1 MKDVREILK
10 KRPLLFDGG
19 MGTYYKA
26 KPGQECEQANLLDP
40 DGILTVHRAY
50 LEAGADAI
58 KTNTFGLPRM
68 AAAQNPMWEAMA
80 DEGWKLAAQ
89 AAAKTSAAVFADLG
103 PAPDTE
109 ALPAAQI
116 YTALAERFAALGAKN
131 FLFETLSSDAGV
143 AEAARQI
150 KEAVPD
156 AFVLVSFAVLP
167 DGYTREGRHCAELVR
182 SMTACG
188 AVDAVGLNCVSAPG
202 AMRALVQQLGKT
214 KLPLAVMPN
223 AGYPVVTRTR
233 VQYQGKPEYFAR
245 ELARLAAE
253 GVRILGGCCGTTPAH
268 IAALRAALD
277 ALPETLPAAP
287 AAAVSTAAKPEV
299 EKDDAFLRKL
309 NAGKKVIAIELDS
322 PKDADLTGYLDGA
335 RRLQAAG
342 ADLLTIADC
351 PIARARMDSSLVAC
365 RVHRE
370 LGLNVLPHMT
380 CRDRNLNATKALL
393 LGLYA
398 EGVREVLAITG
409 DPIPTAERDEVKN
422 VYQFNSRKLAQYIIS
437 LAGEGREM
445 PGPMT
450 VFGALNL
457 NARNFDVELRRA
469 AQKLENGMSG
479 FLTQPVL
486 SAQAVENLKKTR
498 ETLGG
503 QAKILAGIMPVVS
516 QRNAI
521 FMENEVNG
529 IHVDQQIIDRFEGLD
544 RAAGEELGLE
554 VSVQA
559 AKAAAP
565 YADGFYLMTPFNRI
579 ALMERLIA
587 RLNAEI
593 LTPGTI

>member
-40 DGILTVHRAY
+40 DGILAVHRAY

-89 AAAKTSAAVFADLG
+89 AAAKTDAAVFADLG

-109 ALPAAQI
+109 ALPAAQVYI
-116 YTALAERFAALGAKN
+116 ALAERFAALGAKN
-131 FLFETLSSDAGV
+131 FLFETLSTDAGV
-143 AEAARQI
+143 AEAAKKI
-150 KEAVPD
+150 KETVPD

-202 AMRALVQQLGKT
+202 AMRTLVQQLGRT
-214 KLPLAVMPN
+214 ELPLSVMPN

-233 VQYQGKPEYFAR
+233 VQYQGRPEYFAR
-245 ELARLAAE
+245 ELVGLAAE

-309 NAGKKVIAIELDS
+309 NAGKKVIAVELDS
-322 PKDADLTGYLDGA
+322 PKDADLTGYLEGA

-342 ADLLTIADC
+342 TDLLTIADC

-422 VYQFNSRKLAQYIIS
+422 VYQFNSRKLAQYIVS

-445 PGPMT
+445 PSPLT

-469 AQKLENGMSG
+469 QEKLENGMSG

-498 ETLGG
+498 EALGSR
-503 QAKILAGIMPVVS
+503 AKILAGIMPVVS

-529 IHVDQQIIDRFEGLD
+529 IHVDAEIIERFAGLD
-544 RAAGEELGLE
+544 RAQGEELGLE
-554 VSVQA
+554 VSVKA
-559 AKAAAP
+559 AQAAAP

-587 RLNAEI
+587 RLKEKVI
-593 LTPGTI
+593 TD

>member
-1 MKDVREILK
+1 MIDVRAHLARK
-10 KRPLLFDGG
+10 PLLFDGG

-26 KPGQECEQANLLDP
+26 KPGTECEQGNLLDP
-40 DGILTVHRAY
+40 AGVRKVHREY
-50 LEAGADAI
+50 LAAGAEAI

-68 AAAQNPMWEAMA
+68 AAARQPDWQALA
-80 DEGWKLAAQ
+80 RAGWKLAAE
-89 AAAKTSAAVFADLG
+89 AAVETGAAVFADLG

-109 ALPAAQI
+109 AAPAGSI
-116 YTALAERFAALGAKN
+116 YTAVARCFVEQGAKN

-143 AEAARQI
+143 LEAVQAVKAQ
-150 KEAVPD
+150 VPD

-167 DGYTREGRHCAELVR
+167 DGYTREGMYSKDLVR
-182 SMTACG
+182 RMTESG
-188 AVDAVGLNCVSAPG
+188 IVDAVGFNCVSAPG
-202 AMRALVQQLGKT
+202 AMRTLVEQLGST
-214 KLPLAVMPN
+214 ALPLSVMPN
-223 AGYPVVTRTR
+223 AGYPVVTRTQ
-233 VQYQGKPEYFAR
+233 VKYQGKPEYFAK
-245 ELARLAAE
+245 ELARIAAE

-277 ALPETLPAAP
+277 SLPAVEKAAP
-287 AAAVSTAAKPEV
+287 AVQVSTPETPTV

-322 PKDADLTGYLDGA
+322 PKDADLTNYLAGA
-335 RRLQAAG
+335 KRLQAAG

-370 LGLNVLPHMT
+370 LGLCTLPHMT

-422 VYQFNSRKLAQYIIS
+422 VYQFNSRKLAQYIVS

-445 PGPMT
+445 PSPMT

-457 NARNFDVELRRA
+457 NARNFEVELRRA
-469 AQKLENGMSG
+469 GEKLENGMSG

-486 SAQAVENLKKTR
+486 SEQAVENLRRTR
-498 ETLGG
+498 ETLGER
-503 QAKILAGIMPVVS
+503 AKILAGIMPVVS

-529 IHVDQQIIDRFEGLD
+529 IHVAEDIMEAFAGLD
-544 RAAGEELGLE
+544 REQGEALGLE
-554 VSVQA
+554 ISLKMA
-559 AKAAAP
+559 REALP
-565 YADGFYLMTPFNRI
+565 YADGFYLMTPFNRV

-587 RLNAEI
+587 RLKTE
-593 LTPGTI
+593 LLQEQ

>member
-1 MKDVREILK
+1 MLDVRKLLAQ
-10 KRPLLFDGG
+10 RPLLFDGG

-26 KPGQECEQANLLDP
+26 KPGQECEQANLTDP
-40 DGILTVHRAY
+40 DGILAVHRAY
-50 LEAGADAI
+50 LAAGADAI
-58 KTNTFGLPRM
+58 KTNTFSLPRL
-68 AAAQNPMWEAMA
+68 AAAQQPGWEQLA
-80 DEGWKLAAQ
+80 DAGWQLAAK
-89 AAAKTSAAVFADLG
+89 AAGETGAAVFADLG

-109 ALPAAQI
+109 NLPAEQVYLSVAK
-116 YTALAERFAALGAKN
+116 RFALLGARN
-131 FLFETLSSDAGV
+131 FLFETLSTEEGV
-143 AEAARQI
+143 LEAICALKQT
-150 KEAVPD
+150 VPE

-167 DGYTREGRHCAELVR
+167 DGYTREGRYCAELVR
-182 SMTACG
+182 RMAQSG
-188 AVDAVGLNCVSAPG
+188 VVDAVGLNCVSAPG
-202 AMRALVQQLGKT
+202 AMRALVQQLGDAG
-214 KLPLAVMPN
+214 LPLSVMPN
-223 AGYPVVTRTR
+223 AGYPVVARAQVR
-233 VQYQGKPEYFAR
+233 YQGKPEYFAR
-245 ELARLAAE
+245 ELSRLASE
-253 GVRILGGCCGTTPAH
+253 GVRILGGCCGTTPQH
-268 IAALRAALD
+268 IAALRTALD
-277 ALPETLPAAP
+277 ALPEALPAAP
-287 AAAVSTAAKPEV
+287 AAKPAAVAKPVV
-299 EKDDAFLRKL
+299 ETDDVFLRKL
-309 NAGKKVIAIELDS
+309 RAGQRVIAVELDS
-322 PKDADLTGYLDGA
+322 PKDADLTVYLEGA

-370 LGLNVLPHMT
+370 LGMNVLPHMT

-422 VYQFNSRKLAQYIIS
+422 VYQFNSRKLAQYIVS

-445 PGPMT
+445 PSPIT

-457 NARNFDVELRRA
+457 NARNFEVELRRA
-469 AQKLENGMSG
+469 AEKLENGMSG

-498 ETLGG
+498 ETLGER
-503 QAKILAGIMPVVS
+503 AKILAGILPVVS

-529 IHVDQQIIDRFEGLD
+529 IHVDEAIIQKFEGLD

-565 YADGFYLMTPFNRI
+565 YADGFYLMTPFNRV

-587 RLNAEI
+587 RLRTEV
-593 LTPGTI
+593 TD

>member
-1 MKDVREILK
+1 MLDVRKLLAQ
-10 KRPLLFDGG
+10 RPLLFDGG

-26 KPGQECEQANLLDP
+26 KPGQECEQANLTDP
-40 DGILTVHRAY
+40 EGILAVHRAY
-50 LEAGADAI
+50 LAAGADAI
-58 KTNTFGLPRM
+58 KTNTFSLPRL
-68 AAAQNPMWEAMA
+68 AAAQQPGWEQLA
-80 DEGWKLAAQ
+80 DAGWQLAAK
-89 AAAKTSAAVFADLG
+89 AAGETGAAVFADLG

-109 ALPAAQI
+109 NLPAEQV
-116 YTALAERFAALGAKN
+116 YLAVAKRFALLGARN
-131 FLFETLSSDAGV
+131 FLFETLSTEDGV
-143 AEAARQI
+143 LEAIRALKQT
-150 KEAVPD
+150 VPE

-167 DGYTREGRHCAELVR
+167 DGYTREGRYCAELVR
-182 SMTACG
+182 RMAQSG
-188 AVDAVGLNCVSAPG
+188 VVDAVGLNCVSAPG
-202 AMRALVQQLGKT
+202 AMRALVQQLGDAG
-214 KLPLAVMPN
+214 LPLSVMPN
-223 AGYPVVTRTR
+223 AGYPVVARAQVR
-233 VQYQGKPEYFAR
+233 YQGKPEYFAR
-245 ELARLAAE
+245 ELSRLATE
-253 GVRILGGCCGTTPAH
+253 GVRILGGCCGTTPQH
-268 IAALRAALD
+268 IAALRTALD
-277 ALPETLPAAP
+277 ALPEALPAAP
-287 AAAVSTAAKPEV
+287 AAKPAAAAKPAV
-299 EKDDAFLRKL
+299 ETDDAFLRKL
-309 NAGKKVIAIELDS
+309 RAGQRVIAVELDS
-322 PKDADLTGYLDGA
+322 PKDADLTAYLEGA

-370 LGLNVLPHMT
+370 LGMNVLPHMT

-422 VYQFNSRKLAQYIIS
+422 VYQFNSRKLAQYIVS

-445 PGPMT
+445 PSSIT

-457 NARNFDVELRRA
+457 NARNFEVELRRA
-469 AQKLENGMSG
+469 AEKLENGMSG

-486 SAQAVENLKKTR
+486 SAQAVENLKKAR
-498 ETLGG
+498 ETLGER
-503 QAKILAGIMPVVS
+503 AKILAGILPVVS

-529 IHVDQQIIDRFEGLD
+529 IHVDEAIIQKFEGLD

-565 YADGFYLMTPFNRI
+565 YADGFYLMTPFNRV

-587 RLNAEI
+587 RLRAEV
-593 LTPGTI
+593 TD

>member
-1 MKDVREILK
+1 MNDIREFLSR
-10 KRPLLFDGG
+10 RPLLFDGG

-26 KPGQECEQANLLDP
+26 APGIECERANQTDPAGVQA
-40 DGILTVHRAY
+40 VHREY

-68 AAAQNPMWEAMA
+68 AAAHMPGWEALA
-80 DEGWKLAAQ
+80 EAGWKLAE
-89 AAAKTSAAVFADLG
+89 AAAAPAGAFVFADLG
-103 PAPDTE
+103 PAPETE
-109 ALPAAQI
+109 ALPAAQV
-116 YTALAERFAALGAKN
+116 YTAVAEQFRKLGAKN
-131 FLFETLSSDAGV
+131 FLFETLSSDAG
-143 AEAARQI
+143 I
-150 KEAVPD
+150 LEAVRTLKAAEPD

-167 DGYTREGRHCAELVR
+167 DGYTREGLYCKDLVR
-182 SMTACG
+182 RMSESGC
-188 AVDAVGLNCVSAPG
+188 VDAVGLNCVSAPG
-202 AMRALVQQLGKT
+202 AMRTLARSLRSA
-214 KLPLAVMPN
+214 LPLSVMPN
-223 AGYPVVTRTR
+223 AGYPVVTRTQVR
-233 VQYQGKPEYFAR
+233 YQGKPDYFAQ
-245 ELARLAAE
+245 ELSGLAAD
-253 GVRILGGCCGTTPAH
+253 GVVRILGGCCGTTPAH

-277 ALPETLPAAP
+277 ALPETAAP
-287 AAAVSTAAKPEV
+287 ARTKEFSTPEAKPV
-299 EKDDAFLRKL
+299 ENEDAFLRKL
-309 NAGKKVIAIELDS
+309 NAGEKVIAIELDS
-322 PKDADLTGYLDGA
+322 PRNADLTAYLEGA
-335 RRLQAAG
+335 RKLQAAG

-351 PIARARMDSSLVAC
+351 PIAQARMDSSLVAC

-370 LGLNVLPHMT
+370 LGMCTLPHMT

-422 VYQFNSRKLAQYIIS
+422 VYQFNSRKLAQYIVS

-445 PGPMT
+445 PAPIT

-457 NARNFDVELRRA
+457 NARNFEVELRRA
-469 AQKLENGMSG
+469 AEKLENGMSG

-486 SAQAVENLKKTR
+486 SAQAVENLKKAR
-498 ETLGG
+498 ETLGER
-503 QAKILAGIMPVVS
+503 AKILAGILPVVS

-529 IHVDQQIIDRFEGLD
+529 IHVDEAIIQRFEGLD

-565 YADGFYLMTPFNRI
+565 YADGFYLMTPFNRV

-587 RLNAEI
+587 RLRTEV
-593 LTPGTI
+593 TD

>member
-1 MKDVREILK
+1 MIDVRAHLARK
-10 KRPLLFDGG
+10 PLLFDGG

-26 KPGQECEQANLLDP
+26 KPGTECEQGNLLDP
-40 DGILTVHRAY
+40 AGVRKVHREY
-50 LEAGADAI
+50 LAAGAEAI

-68 AAAQNPMWEAMA
+68 AAARQPDWQALA
-80 DEGWKLAAQ
+80 RAGWKLAAE
-89 AAAKTSAAVFADLG
+89 AAVETGAAVFADLG

-109 ALPAAQI
+109 AAPAGSI
-116 YTALAERFAALGAKN
+116 YTAVARCFVEQGAKN

-143 AEAARQI
+143 LEAVQAVKAQ
-150 KEAVPD
+150 VPD

-167 DGYTREGRHCAELVR
+167 DGYTREGMYSKDLVR
-182 SMTACG
+182 RMTESG
-188 AVDAVGLNCVSAPG
+188 IVDAVGFNCVSAPG
-202 AMRALVQQLGKT
+202 AMRTLVQQLGST
-214 KLPLAVMPN
+214 VLPLSVMPN
-223 AGYPVVTRTR
+223 AGYPVVTRTQ
-233 VQYQGKPEYFAR
+233 VKYQGKPEYFAK
-245 ELARLAAE
+245 ELARIAAE

-277 ALPETLPAAP
+277 SLPAVEKAAP
-287 AAAVSTAAKPEV
+287 AVQVSTPEAPTV

-322 PKDADLTGYLDGA
+322 PKDADLTNYLAGA
-335 RRLQAAG
+335 KRLQAAG

-370 LGLNVLPHMT
+370 LGLCTLPHMT

-422 VYQFNSRKLAQYIIS
+422 VYQFNSRKLAQYIVS

-445 PGPMT
+445 PSPMT

-457 NARNFDVELRRA
+457 NARNFEVELRRA
-469 AQKLENGMSG
+469 GEKLENGMSG

-486 SAQAVENLKKTR
+486 SEQAVENLRRTR
-498 ETLGG
+498 ETLGER
-503 QAKILAGIMPVVS
+503 AKILAGIMPVVS

-529 IHVDQQIIDRFEGLD
+529 IHVAEEIMEAFAGLD
-544 RAAGEELGLE
+544 REQGEALGLE
-554 VSVQA
+554 ISLKMA
-559 AKAAAP
+559 REALP
-565 YADGFYLMTPFNRI
+565 YADGFYLMTPFNRV

-587 RLNAEI
+587 RLKTE
-593 LTPGTI
+593 LLQEQ

>member
-1 MKDVREILK
+1 MLDVRKLLAQ
-10 KRPLLFDGG
+10 RPLLFDGG

-26 KPGQECEQANLLDP
+26 KPGQECEQANLTDP
-40 DGILTVHRAY
+40 DGILAVHRAY
-50 LEAGADAI
+50 LAAGADAI
-58 KTNTFGLPRM
+58 KTNTFSLPRL
-68 AAAQNPMWEAMA
+68 AAAQQPGWEQLA
-80 DEGWKLAAQ
+80 DAGWQLAAK
-89 AAAKTSAAVFADLG
+89 AAGETGAAVFADLG

-109 ALPAAQI
+109 NLPAEQVYLSVAK
-116 YTALAERFAALGAKN
+116 RFALLGARN
-131 FLFETLSSDAGV
+131 FLFETLSTEEGV
-143 AEAARQI
+143 LEAIRALKQT
-150 KEAVPD
+150 VPE

-167 DGYTREGRHCAELVR
+167 DGYTREGRYCAELVR
-182 SMTACG
+182 RMAQSG
-188 AVDAVGLNCVSAPG
+188 VVDAVGLNCVSAPG
-202 AMRALVQQLGKT
+202 AMRALVQQLGDAG
-214 KLPLAVMPN
+214 LPLSVMPN
-223 AGYPVVTRTR
+223 AGYPVVARAQVR
-233 VQYQGKPEYFAR
+233 YQGKPEYFAR
-245 ELARLAAE
+245 ELSRLATE
-253 GVRILGGCCGTTPAH
+253 GVRILGGCCGTTPQH
-268 IAALRAALD
+268 IAALRTALD
-277 ALPETLPAAP
+277 ALPEALPAAP
-287 AAAVSTAAKPEV
+287 AAKPAAAAKPAV
-299 EKDDAFLRKL
+299 ETDDAFLRKL
-309 NAGKKVIAIELDS
+309 RAGQRVIAVELDS
-322 PKDADLTGYLDGA
+322 PKDADLTAYLEGA

-370 LGLNVLPHMT
+370 LGMNVLPHMT

-422 VYQFNSRKLAQYIIS
+422 VYQFNSRKLAQYIVS

-445 PGPMT
+445 PSPLT

-469 AQKLENGMSG
+469 QEKLQNGMSG

-486 SAQAVENLKKTR
+486 SAQAVVNLKKTR
-498 ETLGG
+498 ETLGEK
-503 QAKILAGIMPVVS
+503 AKILAGIMPVVS

-529 IHVDQQIIDRFEGLD
+529 IHVDAEIIERFAGLD
-544 RAAGEELGLE
+544 RAQGEELGLE
-554 VSVQA
+554 VSVKA
-559 AKAAAP
+559 AQAAAP

-587 RLNAEI
+587 RLKDEGIAD
-593 LTPGTI
+593 

>member
-1 MKDVREILK
+1 MLDVRKLLTR
-10 KRPLLFDGG
+10 RPLLFDGG
-19 MGTYYKA
+19 MGTYYKT
-26 KPGQECEQANLLDP
+26 KPGQECEQANLTDP
-40 DGILTVHRAY
+40 EGILAVHRAY
-50 LEAGADAI
+50 LAAGADAI
-58 KTNTFGLPRM
+58 KTNTFSLPRL
-68 AAAQNPMWEAMA
+68 AAAQQPGWEQLA
-80 DEGWKLAAQ
+80 DAGWQLAAK
-89 AAAKTSAAVFADLG
+89 AAGETGAAVFADLG
-103 PAPDTE
+103 PAPNTE
-109 ALPAAQI
+109 NLPAEQV
-116 YTALAERFAALGAKN
+116 YLAVAKRFALLGAQN
-131 FLFETLSSDAGV
+131 FLFETLSAEDGV
-143 AEAARQI
+143 LEAIRALKQT
-150 KEAVPD
+150 VPE

-167 DGYTREGRHCAELVR
+167 DGYTREGRYCAELVR
-182 SMTACG
+182 RMAQSG
-188 AVDAVGLNCVSAPG
+188 VVDAVGLNCVSAPG
-202 AMRALVQQLGKT
+202 AMRALVQQLGDAG
-214 KLPLAVMPN
+214 LPLSVMPN
-223 AGYPVVTRTR
+223 AGYPVVARAQVR
-233 VQYQGKPEYFAR
+233 YQGKPEYFAR
-245 ELARLAAE
+245 ELSRLAAE
-253 GVRILGGCCGTTPAH
+253 GVRILGGCCGTTPQH
-268 IAALRAALD
+268 IAALRTALD

-287 AAAVSTAAKPEV
+287 AAKPAEAAKSVV
-299 EKDDAFLRKL
+299 EMDDAFLRKL
-309 NAGKKVIAIELDS
+309 RAGQRVIAVELDS
-322 PKDADLTGYLDGA
+322 PKDADLTAYLEGA

-370 LGLNVLPHMT
+370 LGMNVLPHMT

-422 VYQFNSRKLAQYIIS
+422 VYQFNSRKLAQYIVS

-445 PGPMT
+445 SSPIT

-457 NARNFDVELRRA
+457 NARNFEVELRRA
-469 AQKLENGMSG
+469 AEKLENGMSG

-486 SAQAVENLKKTR
+486 SAQAVENLKKAR
-498 ETLGG
+498 ETLGE
-503 QAKILAGIMPVVS
+503 QAKILAGILPVVS

-529 IHVDQQIIDRFEGLD
+529 IHVDEAIIQKFEGLD

-565 YADGFYLMTPFNRI
+565 YADGFYLMTPFNRV

-587 RLNAEI
+587 RLRTEV
-593 LTPGTI
+593 TD

>member
-1 MKDVREILK
+1 MMTDIREYLAHK
-10 KRPLLFDGG
+10 PLLFDGG

-26 KPGQECEQANLLDP
+26 KPGQECEQANLTDP
-40 DGILTVHRAY
+40 DGILAVHRAY
-50 LEAGADAI
+50 LAAGADAI
-58 KTNTFGLPRM
+58 KTNTFSLPRL
-68 AAAQNPMWEAMA
+68 AAAQQPGWEQLA
-80 DEGWKLAAQ
+80 DAGWQLAAK
-89 AAAKTSAAVFADLG
+89 AAGETGAAVFADLG

-109 ALPAAQI
+109 NLPAEQVYLSVAK
-116 YTALAERFAALGAKN
+116 RFALLGARN
-131 FLFETLSSDAGV
+131 FLFETLSTEEGV
-143 AEAARQI
+143 LEAIRALKQT
-150 KEAVPD
+150 VPE

-167 DGYTREGRHCAELVR
+167 DGYTREGRYCAELVR
-182 SMTACG
+182 RMAQSG
-188 AVDAVGLNCVSAPG
+188 VVDAVGLNCVSAPG
-202 AMRALVQQLGKT
+202 AMRALVQQLGDAG
-214 KLPLAVMPN
+214 LPLSVMPN
-223 AGYPVVTRTR
+223 AGYPVVARAQVR
-233 VQYQGKPEYFAR
+233 YQGKPAYFAR
-245 ELARLAAE
+245 ELSRLATE
-253 GVRILGGCCGTTPAH
+253 GVRILGGCCGTTPQH
-268 IAALRAALD
+268 IAALRTALD
-277 ALPETLPAAP
+277 ALPEALPAAP
-287 AAAVSTAAKPEV
+287 AAKPAATAKPAV
-299 EKDDAFLRKL
+299 ETDDAFLRKL
-309 NAGKKVIAIELDS
+309 RTGQRVIAVELDS
-322 PKDADLTGYLDGA
+322 PKDADLTAYLEGA

-370 LGLNVLPHMT
+370 LGMNVLPHMT

-422 VYQFNSRKLAQYIIS
+422 VYQFNSRKLAQYIVS

-445 PGPMT
+445 PSPIT

-457 NARNFDVELRRA
+457 NARNFEVELRRA
-469 AQKLENGMSG
+469 AEKLENGMSG
-479 FLTQPVL
+479 FLTQPLL

-498 ETLGG
+498 ETLGKR
-503 QAKILAGIMPVVS
+503 AKILAGILPVVS

-529 IHVDQQIIDRFEGLD
+529 IHVDEAIIQKFEGLD
-544 RAAGEELGLE
+544 RTAGEELGLE

-565 YADGFYLMTPFNRI
+565 YADGFYLMTPFNRV

-587 RLNAEI
+587 RLRTEV
-593 LTPGTI
+593 TD

>member
-1 MKDVREILK
+1 MIDVRAHLARK
-10 KRPLLFDGG
+10 PLLFDGG

-26 KPGQECEQANLLDP
+26 KPGTECEQGNLLDP
-40 DGILTVHRAY
+40 AGVRKVHREY
-50 LEAGADAI
+50 LAAGAEAI

-68 AAAQNPMWEAMA
+68 AAARQPDWQALA
-80 DEGWKLAAQ
+80 RAGWKLAAE
-89 AAAKTSAAVFADLG
+89 AAVETGAAVFADLG

-109 ALPAAQI
+109 AAPAGSI
-116 YTALAERFAALGAKN
+116 YTAVARCFVEQGAKN

-143 AEAARQI
+143 LEAVQAVKAQ
-150 KEAVPD
+150 VPD

-167 DGYTREGRHCAELVR
+167 DGYTREGMYSKDLVR
-182 SMTACG
+182 RMTESG
-188 AVDAVGLNCVSAPG
+188 IVDAVGFNCVSAPG
-202 AMRALVQQLGKT
+202 AMRTLVQQLGST
-214 KLPLAVMPN
+214 ALPLSVMPN
-223 AGYPVVTRTR
+223 AGYPVVTRTQ
-233 VQYQGKPEYFAR
+233 VKYQGKPEYFAK
-245 ELARLAAE
+245 ELARIAAE

-268 IAALRAALD
+268 IAALRAELD
-277 ALPETLPAAP
+277 ALPAGEKAAP
-287 AAAVSTAAKPEV
+287 AVQVSTPEASTV

-322 PKDADLTGYLDGA
+322 PKDADLTNYLAGA
-335 RRLQAAG
+335 KRLQAAG

-370 LGLNVLPHMT
+370 LGLCTLPHMT

-422 VYQFNSRKLAQYIIS
+422 VYQFNSRKLAQYIVS

-445 PGPMT
+445 PSPMT

-457 NARNFDVELRRA
+457 NARNFEVELRRA
-469 AQKLENGMSG
+469 GEKLENGMSG

-486 SAQAVENLKKTR
+486 SEQAVENLRRTR
-498 ETLGG
+498 ETLGER
-503 QAKILAGIMPVVS
+503 AKILAGIMPVVS

-529 IHVDQQIIDRFEGLD
+529 IHVAEDIMEAFAGLD
-544 RAAGEELGLE
+544 REQGEALGLE
-554 VSVQA
+554 ISLKMA
-559 AKAAAP
+559 REALP
-565 YADGFYLMTPFNRI
+565 YADGFYLMTPFNRV

-587 RLNAEI
+587 RLKTE
-593 LTPGTI
+593 LLQEQ